1 MGQNGLPM
9 SADLSLYAEGA
20 PILDLTILCAQTG
33 GNDNL
38 EREVLG
44 LYRNRCMEELDRLKA
59 ATEPQA
65 RRDAAHAMVGS
76 SRAVGAGGVARLAA
90 SVERG
95 NLTALPALE
104 AAVAEV
110 RRFIDDYLAG

>member
-1 MGQNGLPM
+1 M
-9 SADLSLYAEGA
+9 STDASLYAEGA
-20 PILDLTILCAQTG
+20 PILDLTVLCAQTG

-44 LYRNRCMEELDRLKA
+44 LFRNRCAEELARLKA
-59 ATEPQA
+59 ASAPEA
-65 RRDAAHAMVGS
+65 RSAAAHSLLGS
-76 SRAVGAGGVARLAA
+76 ARAVGAGGVARLAA

-104 AAVAEV
+104 AAVDEV
-110 RRFIDDYLAG
+110 RRYIDDYLAA